1 MYEKAIELDPRYS
14 DAYALL
20 GYVQFLDMTP
30 QWSRD
35 PHGFDRAIQLE
46 QKSIA
51 LDNSNATAFALLSM
65 CYSVTRRYDSAVS
78 AAERAIALEPNL
90 AFAYS
95 AQAFALDYSK
105 PAEAVVAAQ
114 KAMRLDPLMGDLYA
128 FPKGVAYALM
138 GQYDQAIPALK
149 TYLACQNSIPA
160 RLYLIVCYVELG
172 RDEEARA
179 EAAEVMRISPQF
191 SLAAQKQMSAFKAP
205 LRDRL
210 IADLGKSGL
219 K

>member
-46 QKSIA
+46 QKSIV

-78 AAERAIALEPNL
+78 AAERAIALG
-90 AFAYS
+90 A
-95 AQAFALDYSK
+95 
-105 PAEAVVAAQ
+105 
-114 KAMRLDPLMGDLYA
+114 
-128 FPKGVAYALM
+128 
-138 GQYDQAIPALK
+138 
-149 TYLACQNSIPA
+149 
-160 RLYLIVCYVELG
+160 
-172 RDEEARA
+172 
-179 EAAEVMRISPQF
+179 
-191 SLAAQKQMSAFKAP
+191 
-205 LRDRL
+205 
-210 IADLGKSGL
+210 
-219 K
+219 